1 MHCSVKE
8 RLPPSWIVFAQGGAR
23 QKLAGDGPVGHVLVG
38 KREKNLLMVG
48 GGAPEAP
55 TM

>member
-1 MHCSVKE
+1 M
-8 RLPPSWIVFAQGGAR
+8 FGQGSAR
-23 QKLAGDGPVGHVLVG
+23 QKLAGDGLVGHVLVG

-55 TM
+55 TI